1 VEYDCQPKEGC
12 VECPL
17 WLGWKKPDRPRGFE
31 GIKIVD
37 SPLEFLYVEAHYCLD
52 IFREK
57 GV

>member
-52 IFREK
+52 IFRE
-57 GV
+57 